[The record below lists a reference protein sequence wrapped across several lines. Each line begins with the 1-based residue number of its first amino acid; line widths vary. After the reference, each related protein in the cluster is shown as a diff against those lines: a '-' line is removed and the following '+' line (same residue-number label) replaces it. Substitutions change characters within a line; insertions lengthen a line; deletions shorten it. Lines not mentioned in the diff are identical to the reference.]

1 MGWWGC
7 SIGCPLRGCAYGSE
21 ASYHGSDDGARGG
34 TAMKD
39 QTDADNHDLAHENR
53 LLRAARSATATR
65 LRAIAESL
73 STQEPRR

>member
-1 MGWWGC
+1 
-7 SIGCPLRGCAYGSE
+7 
-21 ASYHGSDDGARGG
+21 
-34 TAMKD
+34 MKD